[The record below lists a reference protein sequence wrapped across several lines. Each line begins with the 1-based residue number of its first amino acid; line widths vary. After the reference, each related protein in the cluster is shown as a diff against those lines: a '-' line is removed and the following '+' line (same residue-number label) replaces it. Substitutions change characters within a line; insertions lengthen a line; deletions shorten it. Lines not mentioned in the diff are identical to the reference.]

1 SHTPRAVTI
10 AKPFAIY
17 VKWKADRPPPQSF
30 TCWRMANARTGT
42 ASTRWRSGIT
52 TLGRRSS
59 CCWSTAPRKEIFR
72 LGVDIDA
79 GEVPQVAVPARVW
92 RAAESLGQWT
102 LTGCTVAPGFSFEG
116 FELAPAGWSPLSQTQ

>member
-1 SHTPRAVTI
+1 MGMPTAAEMIPVLELKSRPEGGHYRETFRDC
-10 AKPFAIY
+10 

-79 GEVPQVAVPARVW
+79 AEVRQVAVPARVW
-92 RAAESLGQWT
+92 VGEESGCRGT
-102 LTGCTVAPGFSFEG
+102 L
-116 FELAPAGWSPLSQTQ
+116 